1 MQLMGTR
8 ADHYVARYS
17 GNADVTDIS
26 LYGTP
31 WGRPSARTA
40 SFHRHLRSDTT
51 YPCGRTVLQRPVE
64 SSQHVPL
71 RYSERLADLGIRAST
86 GSVGDFYDNALDKS
100 VNAPLETE

>member
-1 MQLMGTR
+1 
-8 ADHYVARYS
+8 
-17 GNADVTDIS
+17 
-26 LYGTP
+26 
-31 WGRPSARTA
+31 
-40 SFHRHLRSDTT
+40 
-51 YPCGRTVLQRPVE
+51 VLQRPVE